1 MGLPDDLKHYRA
13 PCAFQLL
20 TEEIAGYALAGLVAF
35 AFIADRL
42 GWLAR

>member
-1 MGLPDDLKHYRA
+1 MELPTDLKDYRA
-13 PCAFQLL
+13 PCAFQLFAQDV
-20 TEEIAGYALAGLVAF
+20 AGYALAGLLAF